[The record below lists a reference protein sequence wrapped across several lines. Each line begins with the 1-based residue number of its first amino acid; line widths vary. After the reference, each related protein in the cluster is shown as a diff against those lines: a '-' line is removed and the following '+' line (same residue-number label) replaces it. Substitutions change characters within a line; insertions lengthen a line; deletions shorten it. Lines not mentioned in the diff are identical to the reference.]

1 MSGSHRSGSSAGGI
15 VIVGSPIDGHVDA
28 VTTALVERGIQTTVL
43 DSLSYPAGPRLSLGD
58 RLDSINLNG
67 KDIGK
72 PAAVYV
78 RDVYAHPI
86 SVGIEAAAEMTAD
99 WRRTLVAFREKS
111 QVLFSILA
119 RWDELGVPMYNPT
132 APDWRYSKPLQLA
145 LLEAAGLPVPR
156 TLWTNDPEAVRNFAD
171 DGRVIYKPVAGGAAT
186 KELGPEDMA
195 RLHTLEGAPVTFQE
209 KLEGDNFRVYCLDGK
224 VAACFR
230 IVSEEIDYRQNEDVL
245 EEVDLPPAVKQQ
257 CIRAA
262 ELLRLRWTGMDLR
275 DDGRGTLKFLE
286 LNPSPMF
293 MGFDARAGTDLLG
306 ALVAAL
312 ASHAIPAA

>member
-1 MSGSHRSGSSAGGI
+1 MGGSDRSRSEG
-15 VIVGSPIDGHVDA
+15 VVVVGSPIDGHVGA
-28 VTTALVERGIQTTVL
+28 VTSALAERGIETTVL
-43 DSLSYPAGPRLSLGD
+43 DSLSYPSGPRISLGD
-58 RLDSINLNG
+58 RLSSIKLDG

-78 RDVYAHPI
+78 RDVYAHPL
-86 SVGIEAAAEMTAD
+86 SVGVEAEQQMDGD

-111 QVLFSILA
+111 QVMFSILA

-132 APDWRYSKPLQLA
+132 APDWRYSKPFQLG

-156 TLWTNDPEAVRNFAD
+156 TLWTNDPEAVRNFAGG
-171 DGRVIYKPVAGGAAT
+171 GRVIYKPIAGGAAT
-186 KELGPEDMA
+186 KELGPRDMA
-195 RLHTLEGAPVTFQE
+195 RLHTLGGAPVTFQE
-209 KLEGDNFRVYCLDGK
+209 MLEGDNYRVYCLDGK

-245 EEVDLPPAVKQQ
+245 EEVDLPSGVKEQ
-257 CIRAA
+257 CLKAA
-262 ELLRLRWTGMDLR
+262 GLLRLRWTGMDLR
-275 DDGRGTLKFLE
+275 DDGRGALKFLE

-312 ASHAIPAA
+312 ASHAVRL